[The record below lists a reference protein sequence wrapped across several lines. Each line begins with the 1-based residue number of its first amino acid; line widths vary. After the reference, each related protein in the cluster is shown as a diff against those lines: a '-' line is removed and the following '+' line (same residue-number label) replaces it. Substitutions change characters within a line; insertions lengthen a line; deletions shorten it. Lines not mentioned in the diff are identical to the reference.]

1 MDYANVLDS
10 FFKRS
15 NQEVFIEAEGKPS
28 VIHNFIKQYNSKIG
42 RASCRER
49 VS

>member
-10 FFKRS
+10 FFKQS

-28 VIHNFIKQYNSKIG
+28 VIHN
-42 RASCRER
+42 
-49 VS
+49 